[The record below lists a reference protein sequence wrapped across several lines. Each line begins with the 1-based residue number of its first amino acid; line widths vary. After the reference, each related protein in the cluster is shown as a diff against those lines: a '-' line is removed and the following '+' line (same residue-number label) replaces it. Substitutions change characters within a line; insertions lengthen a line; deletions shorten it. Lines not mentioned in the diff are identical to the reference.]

1 MRRYLSCILG
11 VVLSLLVVAPLSAK
25 GLLELRAE
33 CTNDWIYQDEAY
45 FNIMLTAG
53 QHGASGTVVLKIYTD
68 KGEELKNLVRS
79 YAIKAGEPQQLQ
91 FVIDDLGAGFY
102 IAEIVDDGN
111 SVKRFN
117 FGVRPDDII
126 SAKDGAEDLWPF
138 WEQSLKELSEVAP
151 EYKLTLMPKLSGS
164 VRNVYEVEM
173 KSWGGE
179 TIRGYWAVP
188 KAAGKYPV
196 VVTYMGY
203 AARTWAPNANRN
215 GDRCEFILS
224 IRGQGLNTPY
234 NTYGEWMCYG
244 LDDKQHYY
252 YRGAFMDT
260 IRAIDFVLSQDV
272 VDERCVLLEGGS
284 QGGALTLAAAS
295 LDRRVAGAAPYV
307 PFLGDFRDYF
317 EIVDWPGNNF
327 FAEAKRLGIS
337 NDQMFATLT
346 YFDLKNLTE
355 RIECPVL
362 MGFGLQDVICPPHT
376 NFASY
381 NSIVAPKRWIVFPEK
396 GHNVGFEKRWLDSRE
411 EFFQQIIKE
420 RCGKK

>member
-102 IAEIVDDGN
+102 IAEIVDDGK

-126 SAKDGAEDLWPF
+126 SAKDGAEDLWSF

-420 RCGKK
+420 RCAK

>member
-1 MRRYLSCILG
+1 
-11 VVLSLLVVAPLSAK
+11 
-25 GLLELRAE
+25 
-33 CTNDWIYQDEAY
+33 
-45 FNIMLTAG
+45 
-53 QHGASGTVVLKIYTD
+53 
-68 KGEELKNLVRS
+68 VRS

-91 FVIDDLGAGFY
+91 FVVEGLDAGFY
-102 IAEIVDDGN
+102 IAEVVDDGR
-111 SVKRFN
+111 SMKRFN
-117 FGVRPDDII
+117 FGVRPDDIV
-126 SAKDGAEDLWPF
+126 SPKDGAEDLWAF
-138 WEQSLKELSEVAP
+138 WEQSLKELAEVEP
-151 EYKLTLMPKLSGS
+151 EYKITLVPKLSGS

-188 KAAGKYPV
+188 KAQGKYPV

-244 LDDKQHYY
+244 LDNKAHYY

-272 VDERCVLLEGGS
+272 TDPRCVLLEGGS

-295 LDRRVAGAAPYV
+295 LDKRVAGAAPYV

-317 EIVDWPGNNF
+317 EIVDWPGNKF
-327 FAEAKRLGIS
+327 FAEAINLGIS
-337 NDQMFATLT
+337 REQMYQTLT

-355 RIECPVL
+355 HIECPVL

>member
-1 MRRYLSCILG
+1 MRRLLSYILG
-11 VVLSLLVVAPLSAK
+11 VVLLLMAVAPLSAK
-25 GLLELRAE
+25 GLFELRVE
-33 CTNDWIYQDEAY
+33 CTNDWVYQDDAF
-45 FNIMLTAG
+45 FNVMLTAG
-53 QHGASGTVVLKIYTD
+53 EHGASGTVVLKLYTD
-68 KGEELKNLVRS
+68 KGVELKNLVRS

-91 FVIDDLGAGFY
+91 FVVDGLDAGFY
-102 IAEIVDDGN
+102 IAEVVDDGR
-111 SVKRFN
+111 SMKRFN
-117 FGVRPDDII
+117 FGVRPDDIV
-126 SAKDGAEDLWPF
+126 SPKDGAEDLWAF
-138 WEQSLKELSEVAP
+138 WEQSLKELAEVEP
-151 EYKLTLMPKLSGS
+151 EYKITLVPKLSGS

-188 KAAGKYPV
+188 KAQGKYPV

-203 AARTWAPNANRN
+203 AARMWAPNANRN

-244 LDDKQHYY
+244 LDNKAHYY

-260 IRAIDFVLSQDV
+260 IRAIDFVLSQDA

-295 LDRRVAGAAPYV
+295 LDKRVAGAAPYV

-317 EIVDWPGNNF
+317 EIVDWPGNKF
-327 FAEAKRLGIS
+327 FAEAINLGIS
-337 NDQMFATLT
+337 REQMYQTLT

-355 RIECPVL
+355 HIECPVL

-420 RCGKK
+420 RCAK

>member
-1 MRRYLSCILG
+1 MRRLAGYICA
-11 VVLSLLVVAPLSAK
+11 LLLLCVAATP
-25 GLLELRAE
+25 LRAEGLCEIRTE
-33 CTNDWIYQDEAY
+33 CTNDWIYTDEAF
-45 FNIMLTAG
+45 FNVMLTAG
-53 QHGASGTVVLKIYTD
+53 GRGASGAVVLKIYTD
-68 KGEELKNLVRS
+68 KGVEIKNLVRS
-79 YAIKAGEPQQLQ
+79 YAIKPGEPQQLQ
-91 FVIDDLGAGFY
+91 FVVEGLDAGFY
-102 IAEIVDDGN
+102 IAEVVDDGR
-111 SVKRFN
+111 SVNRFN

-126 SAKDGAEDLWPF
+126 SPKDGPEDLWEF
-138 WEQSLKELSEVAP
+138 WERGLRELAEVEP
-151 EYKLTLMPKLSGS
+151 EYKLTLQPQLSGS
-164 VRNVYEVEM
+164 KRNVYEVEM

-244 LDDKQHYY
+244 LDNKEHYY
-252 YRGAFMDT
+252 YRGAILDT

-317 EIVDWPGNNF
+317 DIVDWPGSKF

-337 NDQMFATLT
+337 TDAMFATLT

-381 NSIVAPKRWIVFPEK
+381 NSIVATKRWIVFPEK
-396 GHNVGFEKRWLDSRE
+396 GHNVGFERKWLESRE
-411 EFFQQIIKE
+411 EFFQSIIKE
-420 RCGKK
+420 RLAK